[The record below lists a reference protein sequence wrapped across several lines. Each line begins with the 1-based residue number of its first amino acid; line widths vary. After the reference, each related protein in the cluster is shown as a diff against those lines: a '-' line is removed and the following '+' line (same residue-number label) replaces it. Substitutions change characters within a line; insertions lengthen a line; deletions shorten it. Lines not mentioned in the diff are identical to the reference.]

1 MRKDYISSK
10 TVEDISTQYYGG
22 AEKVFF
28 TGNVDYSQKFEH
40 NIDQIVKK
48 FPLEQSRKMKL
59 LNILD
64 SEDQ

>member
-10 TVEDISTQYYGG
+10 TADDISTQYYG
-22 AEKVFF
+22 AEKIFF
-28 TGNVDYSQKFEH
+28 TGNVHRKFEQ
-40 NIDQIVKK
+40 NIDQIVNK
-48 FPLEQSRKMKL
+48 FALEQPRKMKL